1 MKYQPLPQELF
12 WHNRARF
19 KSAMQPGTVAIFNSN
34 DEMPRS
40 GDTFFPFRQNSGLF
54 WLSGID
60 QEESMVLLFPN
71 CPKEGHEEVLIIR
84 RTNEHIAIWDGH
96 KYTKQ
101 EARETSG
108 IEKVYFA
115 DEAAGVIHELIN
127 LSQGIYLN
135 GNEHDKFIHPVET
148 RDHRYAKYIRD
159 RYPMHQVM
167 RAQILLK
174 RLQMEKN
181 EWEIATIQQAIAI
194 TGDAFRRT
202 LQFVKPGVAE
212 YEVEA
217 EITHEFLRRRATGH
231 AYSPIIA
238 SGKNACVL
246 HYIVNNQ
253 VCQDGEVLLMDF
265 GAEYGNYAAD
275 LTRSIPV
282 SGRFTPRQRAVYEA
296 VLRVM
301 KLATNRLVIGNTLE
315 AYNKEVGLMMQE
327 ELLQLGLIT
336 AADVEKATPE
346 APAYKKYFM
355 HGTAHHLGLD
365 VHDLNM
371 RYEPFRAGMVFTCE
385 PGIYI
390 PEENLGIRL
399 ENNILITENGP
410 VDLFAGIP
418 LEADEI
424 EDWMNR

>member
-12 WHNRARF
+12 RHNRARF
-19 KSAMQPGTVAIFNSN
+19 KAAMQPNTLAIFNSN
-34 DEMPRS
+34 DEMPRT
-40 GDTFFPFRQNSGLF
+40 GDTFFPFRQNSGLL
-54 WLSGID
+54 WLCGID
-60 QEESMVLLFPN
+60 QEATQLLLFPG
-71 CPKEGHEEVLIIR
+71 CPREGHEEVLIIR
-84 RTNEHIAIWDGH
+84 RTNEQIAIWDGH
-96 KYTKQ
+96 KYTKE
-101 EARETSG
+101 EARAASG

-115 DEAAGVIHELIN
+115 DEAATVIHELIN
-127 LSQGIYLN
+127 LSEAIYLN

-159 RYPMHQVM
+159 RYPMHRIL
-167 RAQILLK
+167 RAQTLLK
-174 RLQMEKN
+174 RFQMQKN
-181 EWEIATIQQAIAI
+181 DWELSVIRQAIDI
-194 TGDAFRRT
+194 TGHAFRRT
-202 LQFVKPGVAE
+202 LQFVKPGVGE

-246 HYIVNNQ
+246 HYITNNE
-253 VCQDGEVLLMDF
+253 VCNDGDVLLMDF

-282 SGRFTPRQRAVYEA
+282 NGRFSARQRAVYEA

-301 KLATNRLVIGNTLE
+301 KAATQQLMPGNQLE
-315 AYNKEVGLMMQE
+315 AFNKSVGLIMQE

-336 AADVEKATPE
+336 KADLDKATPE

-371 RYEPFRAGMVFTCE
+371 RYEPFQAGMVFTCE

-390 PEENLGIRL
+390 PEERLGIRL
-399 ENNILITENGP
+399 ENNILVTDQGP
-410 VDLFAGIP
+410 VDLFEGIP
-418 LEADEI
+418 LEVEEI
-424 EDWMNR
+424 EQLMNR